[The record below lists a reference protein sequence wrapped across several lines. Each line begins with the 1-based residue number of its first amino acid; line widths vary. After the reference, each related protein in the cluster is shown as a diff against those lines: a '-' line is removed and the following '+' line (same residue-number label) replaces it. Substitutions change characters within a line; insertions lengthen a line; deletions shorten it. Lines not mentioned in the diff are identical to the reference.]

1 MLSGILLALAAAVCF
16 ECSYVLQALEVRA
29 VPAFERPGL
38 GVLRRLVARPRWALA
53 IALGLAGFALQVL
66 ALRHA
71 PVSLV
76 QPLLASGL
84 LVLLAFSVVIL
95 HERVGRRELA
105 AVAAIIVGVAAI
117 ALADPARGRS
127 THTVLFAL
135 AAAVLAA
142 VAASAFVLRRPS
154 AGVMLASAIA
164 ADALSVL
171 AAAEAA
177 RSLPDPLETLVWCA
191 LAGVAGIATLAAES
205 AALQRRGAARV
216 APVVL
221 GGQVAVPVM
230 LAPLL
235 LGERWSA
242 TPEGVGLLVA
252 GLLGVVIASAVLAS
266 SPGVSRLAVGGG
278 GGELEDTPGGERQVG
293 DLRP

>member
-1 MLSGILLALAAAVCF
+1 MLSGILLALAAAACF

-29 VPAFERPGL
+29 LPALARPGL

-71 PVSLV
+71 PVTLV
-76 QPLLASGL
+76 QPLLAAGL
-84 LVLLAFSVVIL
+84 LGLLAFSAFVL
-95 HERVGRRELA
+95 HEPVGRRELA
-105 AVAAIIVGVAAI
+105 AVAAIVAGVAAI
-117 ALADPARGRS
+117 GLADPARGKS
-127 THTVLFAL
+127 TD
-135 AAAVLAA
+135 AAAFAVAAVVLAA
-142 VAASAFVLRRPS
+142 VALGAFAVRR
-154 AGVMLASAIA
+154 AGARAMLASAIA

-177 RSLPDPLETLVWCA
+177 RALPGLVATAAWCA
-191 LAGVAGIATLAAES
+191 LAGAAGLAALAAES

-221 GGQVAVPVM
+221 GGQVAVPVV

-242 TPEGVGLLVA
+242 GGLLVA
-252 GLLGVVIASAVLAS
+252 GLLAVVIGSAVLAA
-266 SPGVSRLAVGGG
+266 SPGVGRLAVGAD
-278 GGELEDTPGGERQVG
+278 EREDEPGGEREVG
-293 DLRP
+293 DPRA